1 MAAQIESAPY
11 HRAAAHAL
19 ERRGRRRRWKH
30 PIVRSRLLL
39 PLAVLL
45 LTGCGQ
51 LDTLETSP
59 PVTPAEWCEQRPCVT
74 VGDAV
79 LNEPLG
85 SVLVF
90 GLALLWIGVGG
101 YFLAT
106 RHGQRSRLWLGIAL
120 VLGGLGAAQAGI
132 SYQAFSYELKCAGRE
147 VCVLTNGFEV
157 GYSLTQAW
165 SVSAMVV
172 AVAYA
177 TAQPRLRRAIII
189 YAMANGLVYTAVLAA
204 GVLLPSALLLS
215 FTMLML
221 FAVPGIIIT
230 MVLSWRGYRRTG
242 EAAHRTIF
250 VAALLLIAVNVAYYA
265 YWAAGITQ
273 ALWQDGEG
281 FSFSENDVLH
291 VGYIAWLLYVAF
303 GLGPHLADEEQEP
316 APTAR

>member
-1 MAAQIESAPY
+1 M
-11 HRAAAHAL
+11 RA
-19 ERRGRRRRWKH
+19 R
-30 PIVRSRLLL
+30 LL
-39 PLAVLL
+39 PLAAVLL
-45 LTGCGQ
+45 LTGCGR
-51 LDTLETSP
+51 LDELQSSP
-59 PVTPAEWCEQRPCVT
+59 PVTPEQWCEQRPCVT
-74 VGDAV
+74 VGDTV

-90 GLALLWIGVGG
+90 GLALLWVVVGG

-106 RHGQRSRLWLGIAL
+106 RRGQRSRLWLGVAL

-177 TAQPRLRRAIII
+177 TAQARTRRAIMI
-189 YAMANGLVYTAVLAA
+189 YAVANGVVYTAVLAA

-215 FTMLML
+215 FTVLML

-242 EAAHRTIF
+242 EAGHRTIF
-250 VAALLLIAVNVAYYA
+250 IAAILLIAVNVAYYA

-273 ALWQDGEG
+273 TLWQDGDG
-281 FSFSENDVLH
+281 FYFSENDVLH
-291 VGYIAWLLYVAF
+291 VGYIAWLLYLAV
-303 GLGPHLADEEQEP
+303 GLGPRLADAPAEETQ
-316 APTAR
+316 AGR